1 MKYFDLVKSLPD
13 DYPGISQCEIVMMS
27 LGNEVLYASLQDSLG
42 SCREAMCLGDH
53 ILRGE
58 ILSHRN
64 WPVCKEVEDT
74 VNIVSSKV
82 QIPRTTFHYSAY
94 KSLRHAIF
102 CELGSSCSSQLL
114 AAILMRAGKRKA

>member
-1 MKYFDLVKSLPD
+1 
-13 DYPGISQCEIVMMS
+13 MMS
-27 LGNEVLYASLQDSLG
+27 LGNEVLYASLQDSLN
-42 SCREAMCLGDH
+42 SCRDTMCLGEH

-114 AAILMRAGKRKA
+114 AAILMRAGRNKA